1 LALASVL
8 ERNIQIELY
17 RILQNL
23 VASKFSVNDIAFVGV
38 RFEPTIN
45 GRPDLVVEA
54 VDKGKKLSLLV
65 IETKRKVPLQ
75 FANVKKFVSKS

>member
-8 ERNIQIELY
+8 ERNIQIKLY

-23 VASKFSVNDIAFVGV
+23 VARKFSYYDIEFVDV

-45 GRPDLVVEA
+45 GRPDLVIV
-54 VDKGKKLSLLV
+54 
-65 IETKRKVPLQ
+65 
-75 FANVKKFVSKS
+75 

>member
-1 LALASVL
+1 VKIGLASVL
-8 ERNIQIELY
+8 ERNIQVEHY

-23 VASKFSVNDIAFVGV
+23 VARKFSYNDVEFVSV

-54 VDKGKKLSLLV
+54 VDKGKRLSQ
-65 IETKRKVPLQ
+65 E
-75 FANVKKFVSKS
+75 